1 MQIPDNVLAFANA
14 INDVRRKMAD
24 ADIGSAFTIEL
35 KASGRINDGD
45 VKIEWNVSAGGWDNR
60 QEAKGASLSAC
71 VAEVLRRH
79 GWQERHA
86 PVCIGYDTPA
96 TVD

>member
-1 MQIPDNVLAFANA
+1 MKIPDNAAAFAVA

-24 ADIGSAFTIEL
+24 ANVGSQFTIKL
-35 KASGRINDGD
+35 TASGRINDGD
-45 VKIEWNVSAGGWDNR
+45 AKIEWFVDVGNWENAQS
-60 QEAKGASLSAC
+60 AKGASLSAC

-79 GWQERHA
+79 GWQDRHA

>member
-1 MQIPDNVLAFANA
+1 MKIPDNALGFANA
-14 INDVRRKMAD
+14 INNVRRKMAD
-24 ADIGSAFTIEL
+24 ANIGSDFTIEL

-45 VKIEWNVSAGGWDNR
+45 VKIEWHIWAGGWDNR

-71 VAEVLRRH
+71 VAEVLRRY